1 MDRPVS
7 CQRRAG
13 LALFGGPSGRLDL
26 LVSTDLARR
35 ARGGRPGGLAVRG
48 AAASCDVPI
57 GGGTWPVGEA
67 GPVVG
72 GAAVGGGATAG
83 GATVGGA
90 TEDAAAGGVAT
101 FGKAA
106 GGAVVGGAV
115 VGGALAGGAVVGGA
129 ATESAGAGAAAA
141 GCVTARGRWLGGAWL
156 GGEAVGGFTT
166 RGAVRDRAGMGSA
179 MGGAAATAAAAA
191 ISAAAVAR
199 SKLAAEE
206 ASDAGDGAPASQL
219 VEGAPARGA
228 AGPDGAV
235 AAGAVADVVV
245 AADWAGDA
253 AAGPVWPRGSARLP
267 STGRRAVG
275 GVWIALAPG
284 ERCGSELPGRGRCGS
299 AGAWSRAGDCL
310 AADPRAGRKPRRT
323 CPGVSPFAPGTRR
336 GSSDGS
342 SCGGGRLSS
351 AMRRTPQ
358 LQSGRPTPTQQR
370 STRRAAVQP
379 KPPIWSK

>member
-1 MDRPVS
+1 
-7 CQRRAG
+7 
-13 LALFGGPSGRLDL
+13 
-26 LVSTDLARR
+26 
-35 ARGGRPGGLAVRG
+35 
-48 AAASCDVPI
+48 
-57 GGGTWPVGEA
+57 
-67 GPVVG
+67 
-72 GAAVGGGATAG
+72 
-83 GATVGGA
+83 
-90 TEDAAAGGVAT
+90 
-101 FGKAA
+101 
-106 GGAVVGGAV
+106 
-115 VGGALAGGAVVGGA
+115 
-129 ATESAGAGAAAA
+129 
-141 GCVTARGRWLGGAWL
+141 
-156 GGEAVGGFTT
+156 
-166 RGAVRDRAGMGSA
+166 MGSA

-206 ASDAGDGAPASQL
+206 ASDAGVGAPASQL

-235 AAGAVADVVV
+235 AAGAVADVEV

-267 STGRRAVG
+267 GTGRRAVG

>member
-1 MDRPVS
+1 
-7 CQRRAG
+7 
-13 LALFGGPSGRLDL
+13 
-26 LVSTDLARR
+26 
-35 ARGGRPGGLAVRG
+35 
-48 AAASCDVPI
+48 
-57 GGGTWPVGEA
+57 
-67 GPVVG
+67 
-72 GAAVGGGATAG
+72 
-83 GATVGGA
+83 
-90 TEDAAAGGVAT
+90 
-101 FGKAA
+101 
-106 GGAVVGGAV
+106 
-115 VGGALAGGAVVGGA
+115 
-129 ATESAGAGAAAA
+129 
-141 GCVTARGRWLGGAWL
+141 
-156 GGEAVGGFTT
+156 
-166 RGAVRDRAGMGSA
+166 MGSA
-179 MGGAAATAAAAA
+179 PMGGSARTAAAAA
-191 ISAAAVAR
+191 MCAAEVAR

-228 AGPDGAV
+228 AGAV
-235 AAGAVADVVV
+235 AAGAAADVVV

-267 STGRRAVG
+267 GTGRRAVG

-351 AMRRTPQ
+351 AMRRTPPSCNEGAL
-358 LQSGRPTPTQQR
+358 LQVNSAAQDGLPYNRNRPFSRNKRGQYLGICGF
-370 STRRAAVQP
+370 SVSANA
-379 KPPIWSK
+379 